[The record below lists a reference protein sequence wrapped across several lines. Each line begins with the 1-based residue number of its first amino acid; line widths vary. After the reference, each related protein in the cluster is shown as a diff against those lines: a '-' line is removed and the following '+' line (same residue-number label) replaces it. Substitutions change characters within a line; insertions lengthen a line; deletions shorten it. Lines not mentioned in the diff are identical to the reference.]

1 MKNLQSISTA
11 AAVATSSMFVLAL
24 THSPAHAFSLDA
36 APNNIRVRSALNDA
50 PSMSFEKSLPK
61 IRDGPDINGI
71 ADLNSN
77 SEWVA
82 QHILTNAAED
92 SVDWMVWKQSRTSR
106 SNLSPNHDS
115 NRVDKNSKFSKNVIS
130 KSNHNR
136 HAAKDYWYNLS
147 TLPHSTVLKDVRWP
161 VFSVTIFSFLWSI
174 LHRCYPCINKLSMS
188 VVPHTLMAK
197 VLGLLLVFKTNSA
210 YGRFQEGRKIWE
222 RIHSQSR
229 DFTRMLSLY
238 EEALGLETVGNVRNL
253 LASFPYLLRHHICPR
268 CLDVDDEEAD
278 GNGANKMMREKEG
291 GGNEHWMVLHDEI
304 PPNDTRFDDCKQHQQ
319 GFMDSSSSDH
329 GKSRVMCCVVDRRM
343 LPWRLLLR
351 TLSSKDFDA
360 VASSYNRPLW
370 VCNRIARELASV
382 ADTAASTSIP
392 FTSRERLAMLKHVDT
407 LSSSIGQC
415 ERIHQTLVPVNYARH
430 CLRSLTFYL
439 MTLPL
444 ALVKDFG
451 LKTCIIMCI
460 MSWLM
465 FGVYQIGYS
474 IEDPFQG
481 SIRLSILCDNI
492 RRDVLGDGFGGS
504 LNLRETAF
512 QMPVV
517 DEEEEVY

>member
-1 MKNLQSISTA
+1 
-11 AAVATSSMFVLAL
+11 MFMLVL
-24 THSPAHAFSLDA
+24 THYANHAHAFSLDSHA
-36 APNNIRVRSALNDA
+36 NIRVRSALNAA
-50 PSMSFEKSLPK
+50 PLVSLPNLS
-61 IRDGPDINGI
+61 DSP
-71 ADLNSN
+71 DLNVNQNQPHEESIHGDKYSN

-92 SVDWMVWKQSRTSR
+92 SVDWMIWRQTRISRT
-106 SNLSPNHDS
+106 NLNPNHDS
-115 NRVDKNSKFSKNVIS
+115 NHVDKNSKSSKKIIS
-130 KSNHNR
+130 DPNHNR

-147 TLPHSTVLKDVRWP
+147 TLPRSTVLKDIRWP
-161 VFSVTIFSFLWSI
+161 VFSVTIFSFLWST
-174 LHRCYPCINKLSMS
+174 LHRCYPCTHKLSIS
-188 VVPHTLMAK
+188 AVPHTLMAK

-268 CLDVDDEEAD
+268 CLNVDDEEASR
-278 GNGANKMMREKEG
+278 NKANEMMREKEG
-291 GGNEHWMVLHDEI
+291 GGSEHWMVIRDEI

-319 GFMDSSSSDH
+319 GFVDSSSSSSSDH
-329 GKSRVMCCVVDRRM
+329 GKSGVMCCVVDRRM
-343 LPWRLLLR
+343 LPWRLLQR

-370 VCNRIARELASV
+370 VCNRIARELVSV
-382 ADTAASTSIP
+382 ADSKRSTSIP

-451 LKTCIIMCI
+451 LKTCITMCI

-517 DEEEEVY
+517 NEEEEIY